1 MGRSHHLADLQYA
14 IMRVLWTD
22 GEATVSRV
30 QEALSNERGL
40 ALTTI
45 ATMLT
50 KMEKKGVVS
59 HRTEG
64 RQFVYKPL
72 ISEKQVHRT
81 MVAELTERLFQ
92 GDFKAL
98 VSHLLS
104 EQEIDASE
112 LKRLKALIEER
123 SSKEHRR
130 GR

>member
-14 IMRVLWTD
+14 IMRVLWSE

-30 QEALSNERGL
+30 QEALSNERGR

-50 KMEKKGVVS
+50 KMEKKGVVG
-59 HRTEG
+59 HRAEG
-64 RQFVYKPL
+64 RQFIYRPL
-72 ISEKQVHRT
+72 ISEKQVHRS
-81 MVAELTERLFQ
+81 MVAELTDRLFQ

-98 VSHLLS
+98 VSHLLT

-112 LKRLKALIEER
+112 LKRLKSLIEER
-123 SSKEHRR
+123 SSKERRR